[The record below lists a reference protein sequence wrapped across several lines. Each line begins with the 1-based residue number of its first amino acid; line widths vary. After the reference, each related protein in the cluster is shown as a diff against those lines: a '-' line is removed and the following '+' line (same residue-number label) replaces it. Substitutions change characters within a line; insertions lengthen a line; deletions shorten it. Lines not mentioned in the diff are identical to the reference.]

1 MTIFLGGELLKDVF
15 NTGEKLARVSS
26 KKQDY
31 LGIFPKWQNPQI
43 IPFLELTL
51 SQVFRIQGNVF

>member
-31 LGIFPKWQNPQI
+31 LVIFPKWQNPQI

-51 SQVFRIQGNVF
+51 SQVFRIQGIVF